1 MHEIASL
8 SLYSFSKFSGGAC
21 PQIPLE
27 ARAFDT
33 RMPSRLLLDP
43 SHLLQ
48 NLMRTLIKPLTNDH
62 RIPFDTEYCFIIYN
76 LSLKYY
82 TLKRNKKEISSVE
95 FYTPVIPEKRNAI
108 YIIPVFK
115 K

>member
-48 NLMRTLIKPLTNDH
+48 NLTSTLYCMY
-62 RIPFDTEYCFIIYN
+62 TEYTVIY
-76 LSLKYY
+76 
-82 TLKRNKKEISSVE
+82 T
-95 FYTPVIPEKRNAI
+95 VILCTAS
-108 YIIPVFK
+108 
-115 K
+115 